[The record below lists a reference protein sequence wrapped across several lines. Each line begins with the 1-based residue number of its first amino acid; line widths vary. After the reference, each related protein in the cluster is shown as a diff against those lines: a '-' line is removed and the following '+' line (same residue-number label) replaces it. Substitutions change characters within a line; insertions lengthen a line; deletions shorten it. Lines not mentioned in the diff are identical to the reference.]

1 MTFQDILAALAVV
14 LNGLPQALLA
24 LTYGFGAFPTSL
36 AFFAGTAGV
45 IIFQQVAPISFQAE
59 SIVLAGTM
67 GRDRNERLNIVFF
80 AGILMAVLGAFGTLG
95 TITQAIGLSILNA
108 MMAGVGIILAK
119 TAIGMT
125 KEAPLAGGVSMIVGL
140 IIFFLTKNLVYTV
153 IVSVVASSIVWNIL
167 SRNRNKEAQAGQ
179 AMPPENEKFKLL
191 KFRLTPR
198 LVRDILAMCTLQIGG
213 NIAYA
218 GVTGS
223 LAGQT
228 VNTDFVTV
236 YSGLGDAVSSLFG
249 GAPVEAIISGTAIA
263 PNPIISGILMMLIM
277 AAILLS
283 KTMPK
288 IAKYIPSQCIAGF
301 LFVIGVLVV
310 FPENAVTA
318 LSAEPVV
325 ASVTTIVTACTD
337 PFVGMIAGVLTRFM
351 SGLFI

>member
-24 LTYGFGAFPTSL
+24 LTYGFGAFPTAL

-45 IIFQQVAPISFQAE
+45 LIFQQVAPISFQAE

-80 AGILMAVLGAFGTLG
+80 AGILMAILGALGTLE

-119 TAIGMT
+119 TAVDMT
-125 KEAPLAGGVSMIVGL
+125 KEAPLAGGVSMGVGL
-140 IIFFLTKNLVYTV
+140 LTYFITQNLIYTV
-153 IVSVVASSIVWNIL
+153 IVSVVASSIVWNVL
-167 SRNRNKEAQAGQ
+167 CRNKDAHAGQ
-179 AMPPENEKFKLL
+179 VISLENEKFELL

-198 LVRDILAMCTLQIGG
+198 LVRNIFAMCTLQIGG

-218 GVTGS
+218 GVTGT
-223 LAGQT
+223 LAGQS
-228 VNTDFVTV
+228 VNTDFVTI
-236 YSGLGDAVSSLFG
+236 YSGLGDAVSALFG
-249 GAPVEAIISGTAIA
+249 GAPVETIISGTAVA

-301 LFVIGVLVV
+301 LFVIGAIVV
-310 FPENAVTA
+310 FPDNAVTA

-325 ASVTTIVTACTD
+325 AGVTTIVTACSD

-351 SGLFI
+351 GGLFA